1 MTRAPFWPRSS
12 AVLLSGLKFCF
23 DFCVTLNDL
32 YNISLSPFSRGG
44 IGVGTLRRK
53 VINRI
58 SSALIVVLFL
68 LLNFIRRGGL
78 GGWGVSA
85 EIKRELS
92 KVFLPSAMWVLGIQL
107 RVPHLTAAPLPT
119 KLPHQYLLFLILIF
133 LL

>member
-58 SSALIVVLFL
+58 SSADCCV
-68 LLNFIRRGGL
+68 
-78 GGWGVSA
+78 
-85 EIKRELS
+85 
-92 KVFLPSAMWVLGIQL
+92 
-107 RVPHLTAAPLPT
+107 
-119 KLPHQYLLFLILIF
+119 ILALKF
-133 LL
+133 Y